1 MKGLKISERY
11 FWEYGAPMIEHKFG
25 DYKERIAAGLVGEG
39 SECYGFD
46 DEISRDH
53 DWGPGFCL
61 WLNKEDYLAI
71 GADLRG
77 KLTGIPA
84 EFEGFGPR
92 EVTEWGGDR
101 IGVFEIEEFYKR
113 YTGFDHVPASNREW
127 RIIPEVNLATCT
139 NGKVFTDPLGVF
151 TKFRE
156 GLESFYPEDVR
167 LKKIA
172 SRCMAIAQLGQYNFM
187 RCIQRKEFVAARY
200 VEAQFS
206 VHVISLIFLLN
217 RRYTPFYK
225 WMHRA
230 MRDLSILGEV
240 VYKLLSDIAIG
251 YGPAKKNQL
260 MGEICAIIIDEFH
273 REGLSDSPSGS
284 LLDHA
289 PVIQSKIQD
298 NELRNTDVRME

>member
-1 MKGLKISERY
+1 MKGLDISERY
-11 FWEYGAPMIEHKFG
+11 FREYGAPMIEQRFG
-25 DYKERIAAGLVGEG
+25 DYRERIAAGLVGEG

-61 WLNKEDYLAI
+61 WLNKEDYLTI
-71 GADLRG
+71 GAYLKGELDE
-77 KLTGIPA
+77 IPA

-92 EVTEWGGDR
+92 EVTEWGGGR
-101 IGVFEIEEFYKR
+101 IGVFEIGEFYKR
-113 YTGFDHVPASNREW
+113 YTGFDHVPANIREW
-127 RIIPEVNLATCT
+127 RSIPEVNLATCT
-139 NGKVFTDPLGVF
+139 NGKVFTDPLGEF
-151 TKFRE
+151 TRFRE
-156 GLESFYPEDVR
+156 GLKGFYPEEVR

-172 SRCMAIAQLGQYNFM
+172 SRCMSIAQLGQYNFM

-206 VHVISLIFLLN
+206 AHVISLVFLLN

-230 MRDLSILGEV
+230 MKELPVLGELV
-240 VYKLLSDIAIG
+240 HKLLSDIAIG
-251 YGPAKKNQL
+251 YGPGKKNQL
-260 MGEICAIIIDEFH
+260 MGEICALVIDEF
-273 REGLSDSPSGS
+273 RIEGLSDSPSGF

-289 PVIQSKIQD
+289 PVIQSKIRD
-298 NELRNTDVRME
+298 DELRNADIRME